1 MAEFG
6 SEIVGFVGFE
16 VGFVARIGGFEVG
29 FVPRSESF
37 VMSRV
42 VGIESG
48 ARVDLHRISGR
59 ARCGIG

>member
-6 SEIVGFVGFE
+6 SDIVGFVGFE
-16 VGFVARIGGFEVG
+16 VGFVARIRGFVVG
-29 FVPRSESF
+29 FVSRPERF

-42 VGIESG
+42 VGSESG
-48 ARVDLHRISGR
+48 ARLDLRRISGR